1 MPTLYIIG
9 GCNGAGKTT
18 ASKSLLPEILNCRE
32 FVNADAIAAGISP
45 YAPEKVA
52 LQAGRIML
60 ERIKQLIE
68 EKQTFAI
75 ETTLSTRSYAGLVK
89 NCKELG
95 YRVVLIFFWLKS
107 SKLAIQRVADRVSKG
122 GHHIENTVIKRRYEK
137 GIKNLFSLFIPLAD
151 RAFLFNNSGSQPTV
165 IAEYSANTTVIVNK
179 EVFNNLMKSK

>member
-60 ERIKQLIE
+60 ERIKQLIIQKE
-68 EKQTFAI
+68 TFAI
-75 ETTLSTRSYAGLVK
+75 ETTLSTKSYA
-89 NCKELG
+89 
-95 YRVVLIFFWLKS
+95 VLIKECKSIGYKVILVFFWLS
-107 SKLAIQRVADRVSKG
+107 NSKLAVKRVAERVASG
-122 GHHIENTVIKRRYEK
+122 GHHIETDVIKRRYRK
-137 GIKNLFSLFIPLAD
+137 GIKNLFRLFIPLAD
-151 RAFLFNNSGSQPTV
+151 VTTIVNNSDENPKL
-165 IAEYSANTTVIVNK
+165 IAEYHGK
-179 EVFNNLMKSK
+179 KLKVFNQGGFERILKMK